1 MKRRS
6 LLLTLAV
13 IALAAPATAQS
24 VKLQPHEIE
33 ALLSGNTAVGV
44 WEGMSYRQFFN
55 PDGTTIYAQEGARS
69 TVGQWRIEGDEYQSI
84 WPRDAEWE
92 GWFVME
98 YGGDFFWVSKT
109 TPPTPFEVL
118 EGEQLVAE

>member
-1 MKRRS
+1 MIR
-6 LLLTLAV
+6 LAAFLTLMAG
-13 IALAAPATAQS
+13 AATAQS

-44 WEGMSYRQFFN
+44 WEGQNYRQFFN
-55 PDGTTIYAQEGARS
+55 PDGTTIYAQEGVRS

-84 WPRDAEWE
+84 WPHDAEWE

-109 TPPTPFEVL
+109 TPPTHFEVL

>member
-1 MKRRS
+1 MIRFAAAFA
-6 LLLTLAV
+6 LLATPV
-13 IALAAPATAQS
+13 TAQS
-24 VKLQPHEIE
+24 VKLQEHEIT

-44 WEGMSYRQFFN
+44 WEGSNYRQYFD

-69 TVGQWRIEGDEYQSI
+69 ARGEWRVQEGEYQSI
-84 WPRDAEWE
+84 WPGDADWE

-98 YGGDFFWVSKT
+98 YAGAYYWVSKS
-109 TPPTPFEVL
+109 TPPTPFRVL